1 MDEDLTQVVIRV
13 EMDDHGHATL
23 LVHGEPE
30 IITELATAVTLL
42 LAEDAE
48 SLQIIGPEELVS
60 EEDEDLAS
68 SS

>member
-1 MDEDLTQVVIRV
+1 MTAVVIKL
-13 EMDDHGHATL
+13 ELDDHGHATL

-30 IITELATAVTLL
+30 IIQELATAVTLL
-42 LAEDAE
+42 LAADAE
-48 SLQIIGPEELVS
+48 QIIIADVEKD

>member
-1 MDEDLTQVVIRV
+1 MVVKI
-13 EMDDHGHATL
+13 EEDDHGHATL

-30 IITELATAVTLL
+30 IIQEVAAAVVLL
-42 LAEDAE
+42 LAADAE
-48 SLQIIGPEELVS
+48 KIVMPGEGN

>member
-1 MDEDLTQVVIRV
+1 MTAVTIAL

-23 LVHGEPE
+23 HVHGEPE
-30 IITELATAVTLL
+30 IIQEVATAVTLL
-42 LAEDAE
+42 LAAE
-48 SLQIIGPEELVS
+48 ADHVIIPSLDEGD